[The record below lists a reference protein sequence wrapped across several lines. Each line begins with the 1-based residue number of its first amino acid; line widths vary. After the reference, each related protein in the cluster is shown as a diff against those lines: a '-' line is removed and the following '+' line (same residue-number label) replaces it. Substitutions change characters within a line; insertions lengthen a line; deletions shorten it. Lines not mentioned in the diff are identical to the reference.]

1 MKNKKEMSKEQIEER
16 LMNKLENIINDFSN
30 TMDDT
35 VKYANKEDVE
45 SGVEIDIDSINL
57 LETAFL
63 LLCEKCDYPIEII
76 QLLFSHNEKYEKRL
90 TNIILS
96 KTLDSLEK
104 KGLIKKLIDEETE
117 ETLYMSTEYYES
129 AIK

>member
-16 LMNKLENIINDFSN
+16 LMNNLENIINDFSN

-35 VKYANKEDVE
+35 VKYASNEDVE
-45 SGVEIDIDSINL
+45 LGVEIDIDSINL

-76 QLLFSHNEKYEKRL
+76 HLLFSHNEKYEKRL

-96 KTLDSLEK
+96 KTLDSLEE
-104 KGLIKKLIDEETE
+104 KGLIKKVIDEETK